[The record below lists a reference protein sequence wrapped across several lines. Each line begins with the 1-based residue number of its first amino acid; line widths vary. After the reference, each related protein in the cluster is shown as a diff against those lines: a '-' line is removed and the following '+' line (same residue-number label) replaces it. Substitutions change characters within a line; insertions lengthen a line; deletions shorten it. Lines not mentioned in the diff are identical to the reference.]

1 VATNDP
7 DMRPS
12 AGRLSY
18 LSDADKAAIY
28 EAALQICATIGMRV
42 LHPEARELLAAAG
55 ATLGPAGGAGG
66 ATGASRRA
74 APDLVTIPRE
84 LVEQALASAPSAIE
98 VYDREGRPAMS
109 LGASR
114 SYFGTGSDLMST
126 YDVESGERR
135 PSALADVARAAR
147 LCDALPNLDFVM
159 SCAHPSDIEPHRS
172 YLESFRE
179 MVVSTTKP
187 MVMTSEGAADLEVMW
202 RIACVLR
209 GGAEE
214 LRAKPYF
221 TMYLEPVSPLSHP
234 VDSLAKLLFCADH
247 GIPAIYSPAPLAGGT
262 APITVAGH
270 VAQGTAESLFGLV
283 IHQLRRPGS
292 PFLFGIGPAVLD
304 MATSQSSYNAP
315 EYLMTFLCA
324 IEMARWLD
332 LPNWGYG
339 GTSDSQV
346 VDAQA
351 GMEIGELAFL
361 CLAAGSNLNHDVGYL
376 DFGLTASLELIVIVD
391 EYLAL
396 NRRLFAG
403 VEVSPETLAL
413 DAIRAVGPGGDFLA
427 TKHTARHVRSAQ
439 WRPTIINRQ
448 PYSRWLA
455 EGGLDLREQARRKA
469 LKLLA
474 THHPAPLPAELATE
488 IDALVAGFV
497 PEG

>member
-1 VATNDP
+1 MPISDATS
-7 DMRPS
+7 RPRP
-12 AGRLSY
+12 GRLTY
-18 LSDADKAAIY
+18 LSEQDKTAIY
-28 EAALQICATIGMRV
+28 DAALEIIGTIGMRV
-42 LHPEARELLAAAG
+42 HHPEALELLRAAG
-55 ATLGPAGGAGG
+55 CAVTE
-66 ATGASRRA
+66 
-74 APDLVTIPRE
+74 PDLVCIPRE
-84 LVEQALASAPSAIE
+84 LVEKARATAPAMIE
-98 VYDREGRPAMS
+98 VFDRIGEPAMS
-109 LGASR
+109 LGGFN

-126 YDVESGERR
+126 YDLETGERR
-135 PSALADVARAAR
+135 QSVLADVARAAK
-147 LCDALPNLDFVM
+147 LCDALPSIDFVM
-159 SCAHPSDIEPHRS
+159 SCAHPNDIEPHRS
-172 YLESFRE
+172 YLESFRA
-179 MVVSTTKP
+179 MLTGTTKP
-187 MVMTSEGAADLEVMW
+187 MVMTAENAADLKVCWE
-202 RIACVLR
+202 IACALR

-234 VDSLAKLLFCADH
+234 VESIDKLLFCADW

-270 VAQGTAESLFGLV
+270 TAQGVAESLFGLI

-315 EYLMTFLCA
+315 EYLMTFLCQ

-351 GMEIGELAFL
+351 GMEIGELALL

-391 EYLAL
+391 EYISL

-403 VEVSPETLAL
+403 VEVSPETLAVET
-413 DAIRAVGPGGDFLA
+413 IREVGPGGDFLSA
-427 TKHTARHVRSAQ
+427 KHTARHVRKAQ
-439 WRPTIINRQ
+439 WRPTIINREGHV
-448 PYSRWLA
+448 RWA
-455 EGGLDLREQARRKA
+455 EDGGLDLREKARRKA
-469 LKLLA
+469 LRLLE
-474 THHPAPLPAELATE
+474 THEPAPLPAELAAR
-488 IDALVAGFV
+488 IDELVGGFV
-497 PEG
+497 PKPATDGDR

>member
-1 VATNDP
+1 VP
-7 DMRPS
+7 
-12 AGRLSY
+12 GRFTY

-28 EAALQICATIGMRV
+28 EAALEICATIGMRV

-55 ATLGPAGGAGG
+55 ATLGSAGGAGS
-66 ATGASRRA
+66 ATGASRPA

-109 LGASR
+109 LGGR
-114 SYFGTGSDLMST
+114 NTYFGNGSAVTNVYDLET
-126 YDVESGERR
+126 GERR
-135 PSALADVARAAR
+135 PATLDDGARAAR
-147 LCDALPNLDFVM
+147 LCDALPNVDFVM
-159 SCAHPSDIEPHRS
+159 AHAHPGELDPHVAL
-172 YLESFRE
+172 LESFRV
-179 MVVSTTKP
+179 MVVNTAKP
-187 MVMTSEGAADLEVMW
+187 LVVVAEGLADLEVMW

-209 GGAEE
+209 GGAKE

-221 TMYLEPVSPLSHP
+221 TLYGEPTSPLLHP
-234 VDSLAKLLFCADH
+234 RDSLAKLLFCADH
-247 GIPAIYSPAPLAGGT
+247 SIPVIYSTAPLAGGT

-283 IHQLRRPGS
+283 VHQLRRPGS

-304 MATSQSSYNAP
+304 MTTMQSAYNAP
-315 EYLMTFLCA
+315 EYLMGYAAA

-332 LPNWGYG
+332 LPNWGYA

-351 GMEIGELAFL
+351 GMEAAEAALLSLAM
-361 CLAAGSNLNHDVGYL
+361 GSNLNHDLGYL
-376 DFGLTASLELIVIVD
+376 DYGMNASLELIVIVD

-474 THHPAPLPAELATE
+474 THHPAPLPAGLAAE